1 MSYLKC
7 LGSSSEGNCYIL
19 YCGNDILILELGI
32 NNDTILNAIGFEKG
46 MSRVQG
52 CLVTHKHKDHTGY
65 INQFERYQIPI
76 YSCKEVTELYSNV
89 KLIECNKKTKI
100 GNFIIQPISVQHSC
114 ECYAYLIEH
123 EDMGKLLFATDCN
136 SFKYII
142 KNLNHILI
150 EANHDDSTILNNMKK
165 NRYTASQFKNH
176 MNFDDTLRTIKA
188 NNNIYLQNII
198 LCHLSNSNS
207 NGNNYIQSI
216 KEEIGISNVF
226 IADNGLKVD
235 LSKEEF

>member
-1 MSYLKC
+1 MGRGLRKC
-7 LGSSSEGNCYIL
+7 EAVWSRTSEGLHGDHSRSIKDALFYGLPVFSCQEVADKYD
-19 YCGNDILILELGI
+19 GVAVLELG
-32 NNDTILNAIGFEKG
+32 
-46 MSRVQG
+46 
-52 CLVTHKHKDHTGY
+52 
-65 INQFERYQIPI
+65 
-76 YSCKEVTELYSNV
+76 
-89 KLIECNKKTKI
+89 KKTKI
-100 GNFIIQPISVQHSC
+100 GNFKVQPISVKHSC

-123 EDMGKLLFATDCN
+123 EDMGKLLFATDC
-136 SFKYII
+136 SYFKYII

-176 MNFDDTLRTIKA
+176 MNFDNTLRTIKA

-207 NGNNYIQSI
+207 NSNNYIQSI

-226 IADNGLKVD
+226 VANNGLEVD

>member
-1 MSYLKC
+1 MYGLPV
-7 LGSSSEGNCYIL
+7 
-19 YCGNDILILELGI
+19 
-32 NNDTILNAIGFEKG
+32 F
-46 MSRVQG
+46 
-52 CLVTHKHKDHTGY
+52 
-65 INQFERYQIPI
+65 
-76 YSCKEVTELYSNV
+76 SCKEVTEIYPNV

-142 KNLNHILI
+142 KDLNHILI
-150 EANHDDSTILNNMKK
+150 EANHDDSTILNNMK
-165 NRYTASQFKNH
+165 NNHYTASQFKNH

-226 IADNGLKVD
+226 IANNGLKVD

>member
-1 MSYLKC
+1 MYGLPVFSCQEVVDKYD
-7 LGSSSEGNCYIL
+7 GVAV
-19 YCGNDILILELGI
+19 LELG
-32 NNDTILNAIGFEKG
+32 
-46 MSRVQG
+46 
-52 CLVTHKHKDHTGY
+52 
-65 INQFERYQIPI
+65 
-76 YSCKEVTELYSNV
+76 
-89 KLIECNKKTKI
+89 KKTKI
-100 GNFIIQPISVQHSC
+100 GGFIVQPISVQHSC

-142 KNLNHILI
+142 KGLNHMLI
-150 EANHDDSTILNNMKK
+150 EANHDDSTILNNMKY

-176 MNFDDTLRTIKA
+176 MNFNDTLRTIKA
-188 NNNIYLQNII
+188 NNNIGLQNII

-226 IADNGLKVD
+226 IADNGLKVE

>member
-1 MSYLKC
+1 MYGLPVFSCQEVADKYD
-7 LGSSSEGNCYIL
+7 GVAV
-19 YCGNDILILELGI
+19 LELG
-32 NNDTILNAIGFEKG
+32 
-46 MSRVQG
+46 
-52 CLVTHKHKDHTGY
+52 
-65 INQFERYQIPI
+65 
-76 YSCKEVTELYSNV
+76 
-89 KLIECNKKTKI
+89 KKTKI

-136 SFKYII
+136 SFRYII
-142 KNLNHILI
+142 KDLNHILI
-150 EANHDDSTILNNMKK
+150 EANHDDSTILNNMKH

-176 MNFDDTLRTIKA
+176 MNFNDTLRTIKA